1 MREAHQ
7 RRKYSYWLISLFI
20 RIKIITTTGHHND
33 GSRGISAYVN
43 DPKKNLR
50 NAHIINKSYIVHRKL
65 THRHHSAGS
74 PLRGSAF
81 ALSIRT
87 YGRRACCT

>member
-1 MREAHQ
+1 MLMDLKRSQHT
-7 RRKYSYWLISLFI
+7 LMI
-20 RIKIITTTGHHND
+20 R
-33 GSRGISAYVN
+33 
-43 DPKKNLR
+43 KNLR
-50 NAHIINKSYIVHRKL
+50 NAHIMNKSYIVNRKL

-87 YGRRACCT
+87 YDRRACCT